1 MSRAK
6 ESNSG
11 ERTSVGSSRIA
22 TATWTSAVKIAY
34 QEQQDAKELPE

>member
-22 TATWTSAVKIAY
+22 TATWTPEVVTAYEAMIAA
-34 QEQQDAKELPE
+34 QEL